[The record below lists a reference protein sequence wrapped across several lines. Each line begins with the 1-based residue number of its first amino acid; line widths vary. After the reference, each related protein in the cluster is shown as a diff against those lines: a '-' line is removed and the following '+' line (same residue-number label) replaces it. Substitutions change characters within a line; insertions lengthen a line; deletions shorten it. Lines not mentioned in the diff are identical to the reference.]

1 MSDEE
6 PILEKNEKIKDVQ
19 GYEGLYSV
27 TSLGR
32 IWSWGNNRNISP
44 KWIVAKKSKGGY
56 LSVGL
61 YKNKKRK
68 DFKIH
73 RLVAVAFLPNTDN
86 KPFVNHKDFD
96 VTNNNIDNL
105 EWCTAKENT
114 MYSVNKGRWENMVK
128 NETWKKG
135 VEIANA
141 KETWKKAV
149 SVAKSKQAWKKGNLR
164 CRELQTYKIAQ
175 KFAKEANKKK
185 VNLFLNDT
193 IIGTFS
199 SIKEAAFYAETNGF
213 ASANTLKALKHSRNC
228 RLEFI

>member
-1 MSDEE
+1 
-6 PILEKNEKIKDVQ
+6 
-19 GYEGLYSV
+19 
-27 TSLGR
+27 
-32 IWSWGNNRNISP
+32 
-44 KWIVAKKSKGGY
+44 
-56 LSVGL
+56 
-61 YKNKKRK
+61 
-68 DFKIH
+68 
-73 RLVAVAFLPNTDN
+73 
-86 KPFVNHKDFD
+86 
-96 VTNNNIDNL
+96 
-105 EWCTAKENT
+105 

-193 IIGTFS
+193 IIGTFP